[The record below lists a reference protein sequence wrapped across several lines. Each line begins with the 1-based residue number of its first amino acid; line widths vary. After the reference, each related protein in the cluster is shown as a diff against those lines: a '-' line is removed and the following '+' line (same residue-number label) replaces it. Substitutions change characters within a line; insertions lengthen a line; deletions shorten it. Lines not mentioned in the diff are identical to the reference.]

1 MSISFPG
8 TEKEFVAR
16 GAQGGCYVS
25 IEWFFD
31 DGGYASGLRVYHTY
45 NSVGPHPT
53 TIRITLEDGSIHSKT
68 KDVPYHDST
77 YP

>member
-1 MSISFPG
+1 
-8 TEKEFVAR
+8 
-16 GAQGGCYVS
+16 VS

-31 DGGYASGLRVYHTY
+31 DGGYASGSRVYHTY

-68 KDVPYHDST
+68 KNVPYVD
-77 YP
+77 